1 MNRGL
6 VYLLGTGA
14 SVETPMVSQMEDF
27 TSFRASGPT
36 AFSGAASQGRDHV
49 IFAKISVH
57 QIGIIRGPRSLLAER

>member
-1 MNRGL
+1 VNREP
-6 VYLLGTGA
+6 VYLPGTGE

-49 IFAKISVH
+49 IFAKILVY
-57 QIGIIRGPRSLLAER
+57 